1 MRRKNL
7 IIFKFFTNNDYNSK
21 IIKFNLFLFS
31 FALYFTIN
39 ALFFN
44 DTSIHKI
51 YKDQGIFDFVYQIP
65 QIVYSTIITSLINMV
80 INYLSLS
87 EKNIIKI
94 KEKTINIIEE
104 SQKIIKCLIIKF
116 ILFFILAFIFLILF
130 WYYLSCFCAV
140 YQNTQYY
147 LIKDTLMSYGLSLI
161 YPFILNLIP
170 GLLRIPSLKNN
181 KREALYKI
189 SLIVQLI

>member
-1 MRRKNL
+1 M

-65 QIVYSTIITSLINMV
+65 QIVYSTIITSLINKV

-181 KREALYKI
+181 NREALYKI